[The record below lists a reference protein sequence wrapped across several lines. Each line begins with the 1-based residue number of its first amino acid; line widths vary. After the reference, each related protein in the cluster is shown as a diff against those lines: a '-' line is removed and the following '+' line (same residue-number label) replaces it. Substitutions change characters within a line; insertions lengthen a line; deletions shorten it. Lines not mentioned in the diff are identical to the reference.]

1 MVNKHE
7 LQFLEKV
14 LSGEINKMS
23 GQEVLTLLVGT
34 VTEFAI
40 TIGKLEKEINAL
52 KEKEKSDE

>member
-34 VTEFAI
+34 VAELSI
-40 TIGKLEKEINAL
+40 TVGKLEKEINAL

>member
-7 LQFLEKV
+7 LQFLEKI

-34 VTEFAI
+34 VAELSI
-40 TIGKLEKEINAL
+40 TVGKLEKEINAL

>member
-1 MVNKHE
+1 MANKHE

-34 VTEFAI
+34 VAELSI
-40 TIGKLEKEINAL
+40 TVGKLEKEINAL

>member
-1 MVNKHE
+1 MVNKYE

>member
-1 MVNKHE
+1 MANKYE

-34 VTEFAI
+34 VVELSI
-40 TIGKLEKEINAL
+40 TVGKLEKEVNAL

>member
-34 VTEFAI
+34 VAEFAI